1 MADDDFI
8 FFGTLD
14 EFLDDLEKD
23 LYDNDDVP
31 VDEEPD
37 ELDDIYFESEADRLH
52 GLDDMPRDYEE
63 YTDDDLNA
71 MERNHE
77 EWERYARGER
87 YAAGA

>member
-23 LYDNDDVP
+23 LSDNDDVP
-31 VDEEPD
+31 VDEDPE
-37 ELDDIYFESEADRLH
+37 ELDDLYFESEADRLH

-63 YTDDDLNA
+63 YTDADLEA

-77 EWERYARGER
+77 ELERYARGER